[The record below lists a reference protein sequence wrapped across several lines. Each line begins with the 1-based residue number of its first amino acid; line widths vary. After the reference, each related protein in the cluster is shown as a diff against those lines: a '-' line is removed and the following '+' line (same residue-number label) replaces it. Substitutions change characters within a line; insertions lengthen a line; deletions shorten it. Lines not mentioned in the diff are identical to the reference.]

1 MASPFEQIASLCIGT
16 IEFVSPDEIKV
27 SLNIEAPESIALN
40 AGNPMAFP
48 KINNYLLVPND
59 EGYLV
64 GQIVWLAIE
73 RVPYPKRKGT
83 QKDFGL
89 VDLPYPARKMSLNPV
104 GILTETINIKNGNSE
119 NGNREKEFKF
129 KRGVNTFPSVGDN
142 VLLPTQKQLHA
153 IIASEDNTPISI
165 GVSPLADGAEVQV
178 NPDRLF
184 GRHLAVL
191 GNTGSGKSCSV
202 AGLIRWSLEAANKEI
217 GKVKKTKE
225 EEAPNARFIILDPN
239 GEYSRAFNS
248 DKNDNPNMRARVF
261 QVDPDEGNEKLQVPL
276 WFLNS
281 AEWVAFT
288 QASEKTQKPLL
299 QQALR
304 DVRAD
309 SVNLPEDIEDKKGD
323 IDRRMKWKPLF
334 LPEDIEKK
342 KEYMEKKERDIEKKK
357 LKFREYILTIY
368 SEIKED
374 CDSGN
379 IRRDATNFGRRLKT
393 IADDIK
399 DKKGEFT
406 DYQEDLSNIVGKIEH
421 ALKSAGC
428 SFTNDKGE
436 KVNYYEPFKDND
448 IKQIVD
454 CLFVLWKKLRDS
466 VYQDGISDDRPIRFK
481 ATDLVSCLQILSKKK
496 NIEQYVDT
504 LIMRIQAMLNDTRIK
519 SIMRDDSD
527 EITLVDWLNDYI
539 GKDEDKGNNITII
552 DLSLVPSEVIHII
565 ISVVARVTFEALQR
579 HRKIKNEILPTIIVM
594 EEAHTFVKHYKD
606 DAENINAATICCR
619 AFEKIAR
626 EGRKFGL
633 GLVISSQRPSELS
646 PTVLSQCNTFL
657 LHRISNDK
665 DQDLVKRFIPE
676 NLKGLLG
683 ELPVLPSQQAILM
696 GWASELP
703 LLVKMNNL
711 PKEHQPQSDDPDFWD
726 VWTGKSERKKDWE
739 KVANDWQGNAE
750 AANANS
756 GKASTN

>member
-89 VDLPYPARKMSLNPV
+89 VDLPYPARKMSLNLV

-165 GVSPLADGAEVQV
+165 GVSPLADSAEVQV

-191 GNTGSGKSCSV
+191 GNTGSGKSCSI

-217 GKVKKTKE
+217 EKREESKE
-225 EEAPNARFIILDPN
+225 KEASEEEEASQEREAPNARFIILDPN
-239 GEYSRAFNS
+239 GEYSRAFKS
-248 DKNDNPNMRARVF
+248 DKNGNSKIKAKVF
-261 QVDPDEGNEKLQVPL
+261 QVDPDDGNKKLRVPL
-276 WFLNS
+276 QFLNS
-281 AEWVAFT
+281 AEWFAFT
-288 QASEKTQKPLL
+288 QASEKIQKPSL

-304 DVRAD
+304 DVQAN
-309 SVNLPEDIEDKKGD
+309 SNLGEALVN
-323 IDRRMKWKPLF
+323 
-334 LPEDIEKK
+334 
-342 KEYMEKKERDIEKKK
+342 
-357 LKFREYILTIY
+357 
-368 SEIKED
+368 
-374 CDSGN
+374 
-379 IRRDATNFGRRLKT
+379 RL
-393 IADDIK
+393 
-399 DKKGEFT
+399 
-406 DYQEDLSNIVGKIEH
+406 QV
-421 ALKSAGC
+421 
-428 SFTNDKGE
+428 
-436 KVNYYEPFKDND
+436 
-448 IKQIVD
+448 
-454 CLFVLWKKLRDS
+454 
-466 VYQDGISDDRPIRFK
+466 
-481 ATDLVSCLQILSKKK
+481 LSKKQR
-496 NIEQYVDT
+496 IEQFVDP
-504 LIMRIQAMLNDTRIK
+504 LIMRIQAMLGDPRIQ
-519 SIMRDDSD
+519 SIMSNDSG
-527 EITLVDWLNDYI
+527 EMTLVDWLNDYL

-579 HRKIKNEILPTIIVM
+579 YRKTTNEILPTIIVV
-594 EEAHTFVKHYKD
+594 EEAHTFVKRYKD
-606 DAENINAATICCR
+606 DAENINAATICCG

-726 VWTGKSERKKDWE
+726 VWIGKNVRKIDWE
-739 KVANDWQGNAE
+739 KVANDWPGNAE
-750 AANANS
+750 ADNTSEKSAADDEMPF
-756 GKASTN
+756 

>member
-1 MASPFEQIASLCIGT
+1 MTSPFERIESLCIGT

-48 KINNYLLVPND
+48 KINNYLLIPND

-104 GILTETINIKNGNSE
+104 GILTETRNSENGNSE

-129 KRGVNTFPSVGDN
+129 KRGVSAFPSVGDN

-153 IIASEDNTPISI
+153 IIASGDDTPISI

-202 AGLIRWSLEAANKEI
+202 AGLIRWSLEVANKEI
-217 GKVKKTKE
+217 EKVKKTKGR
-225 EEAPNARFIILDPN
+225 EAPNARFIILDPN

-248 DKNDNPNMRARVF
+248 DKKGNPNMKARVF
-261 QVDPDEGNEKLQVPL
+261 QVDPDEGNEKLRVPL

-281 AEWVAFT
+281 AEWVAFM
-288 QASEKTQKPLL
+288 QASERTQKPLL

-309 SVNLPEDIEDKKGD
+309 SINLPE
-323 IDRRMKWKPLF
+323 
-334 LPEDIEKK
+334 
-342 KEYMEKKERDIEKKK
+342 DIEKKK

-374 CDSGN
+374 CDNGN
-379 IRRDATNFGRRLKT
+379 IRQDATNFGRRLKT

-399 DKKGEFT
+399 GEEEEFT
-406 DYQEDLSNIVGKIEH
+406 DYQEDLSNIIKKIKSV
-421 ALKSAGC
+421 LKSVAR
-428 SFTNDKGE
+428 SFKKEGE
-436 KVNYYEPFKDND
+436 KVNYYEPFKNND

-496 NIEQYVDT
+496 NIGKYVDP
-504 LIMRIQAMLNDTRIK
+504 LIMRIQAMLDDTRIK

-527 EITLVDWLNDYI
+527 EITLVGWLNDYL
-539 GKDEDKGNNITII
+539 GKDEDKENNITII

-579 HRKIKNEILPTIIVM
+579 HRKLKNEILPTIMVM

-606 DAENINAATICCR
+606 DAENINAAAICCR

-633 GLVISSQRPSELS
+633 GRDCQ
-646 PTVLSQCNTFL
+646 
-657 LHRISNDK
+657 
-665 DQDLVKRFIPE
+665 
-676 NLKGLLG
+676 
-683 ELPVLPSQQAILM
+683 
-696 GWASELP
+696 
-703 LLVKMNNL
+703 
-711 PKEHQPQSDDPDFWD
+711 
-726 VWTGKSERKKDWE
+726 
-739 KVANDWQGNAE
+739 
-750 AANANS
+750 
-756 GKASTN
+756 

>member
-1 MASPFEQIASLCIGT
+1 M
-16 IEFVSPDEIKV
+16 
-27 SLNIEAPESIALN
+27 
-40 AGNPMAFP
+40 
-48 KINNYLLVPND
+48 
-59 EGYLV
+59 
-64 GQIVWLAIE
+64 LAHL
-73 RVPYPKRKGT
+73 
-83 QKDFGL
+83 Q
-89 VDLPYPARKMSLNPV
+89 M
-104 GILTETINIKNGNSE
+104 
-119 NGNREKEFKF
+119 
-129 KRGVNTFPSVGDN
+129 
-142 VLLPTQKQLHA
+142 VLKCRL
-153 IIASEDNTPISI
+153 TPI
-165 GVSPLADGAEVQV
+165 VCL
-178 NPDRLF
+178 

-191 GNTGSGKSCSV
+191 GNTGSGKSCSI

-217 GKVKKTKE
+217 EKVKKTKGR
-225 EEAPNARFIILDPN
+225 EAPNARFIILDPN

-248 DKNDNPNMRARVF
+248 DKGDNSKIKAQVF
-261 QVDPDEGNEKLQVPL
+261 QVDSDDGNEKLQVPL

-288 QASEKTQKPLL
+288 QASERTQKPLL

-309 SVNLPEDIEDKKGD
+309 SINPPEDIEDKKGD

-357 LKFREYILTIY
+357 LKLKEYILSIY

-374 CDSGN
+374 CDNGN
-379 IRRDATNFGRRLKT
+379 IRRDANNFGRRLKT
-393 IADDIK
+393 IADDIE
-399 DKKGEFT
+399 DKKGGFT
-406 DYQEDLSNIVGKIEH
+406 DYQEDLSNIIKKI
-421 ALKSAGC
+421 KSALNSAGR
-428 SFTNDKGE
+428 SFKKEGE
-436 KVNYYEPFKDND
+436 EVNYYEPFKDND
-448 IKQIVD
+448 VEPIVD
-454 CLFVLWKKLRDS
+454 CLSAFLTKLRDI

-481 ATDLVSCLQILSKKK
+481 GTDLVNCLQILSKKK
-496 NIEQYVDT
+496 SIGQYVDP
-504 LIMRIQAMLNDTRIK
+504 LIMRIQAMLDDTRIK

-527 EITLVDWLNDYI
+527 EITLVDWLNDHI
-539 GKDEDKGNNITII
+539 GKDEGRGNNITII

-579 HRKIKNEILPTIIVM
+579 HRKLKNEILPTIMVM

-606 DAENINAATICCR
+606 DAENINAAAICCR

-665 DQDLVKRFIPE
+665 DQELVKRFIPE

-726 VWTGKSERKKDWE
+726 VWTGKSERNKDWK
-739 KVANDWQGNAE
+739 KVANDWQGDAE
-750 AANANS
+750 AANTNS